1 MTEVPPPGT
10 TDSAAA
16 EASVPA
22 PHPAAVAAN
31 AEALARTL
39 AAPPAQPTMPTPR
52 WLAPLALVGL
62 AGFVPWIVY
71 LGFTLPTRASA
82 DDYNLAWLGFD
93 IAMWAVMA
101 VLAYCL
107 IRRRQGAPIF
117 AAVAATMLLVDA
129 WFDAVLASDRGEFML
144 ALTLALVVEIPLAI
158 VCTWI
163 AVNAE
168 LIRLRAYRG
177 VRVRWQHARSLASSV
192 SHQAGAVADAKA
204 AEAAD

>member
-1 MTEVPPPGT
+1 MIEIPRSDADAPEQT
-10 TDSAAA
+10 TGPMPD
-16 EASVPA
+16 
-22 PHPAAVAAN
+22 PAAVAAN
-31 AEALARTL
+31 AEELARTL

-52 WLAPLALVGL
+52 WLGPLALVGL

-144 ALTLALVVEIPLAI
+144 ALILALVVEIPLAI

-177 VRVRWQHARSLASSV
+177 VRMRWQLARSLASSV
-192 SHQAGAVADAKA
+192 SQKADAVADEAAKA
-204 AEAAD
+204 AE

>member
-1 MTEVPPPGT
+1 MIEVPHPHAADSDGAEQT
-10 TDSAAA
+10 TGP
-16 EASVPA
+16 VPD
-22 PHPAAVAAN
+22 PAAVAAN
-31 AEALARTL
+31 AEELARTL
-39 AAPPAQPTMPTPR
+39 AAPPVQPTMPTPR

-93 IAMWAVMA
+93 VAMWAVMA

-129 WFDAVLASDRGEFML
+129 WFDAVLASDRGDFMF

-168 LIRLRAYRG
+168 LIRVRAYRG
-177 VRVRWQHARSLASSV
+177 VRMRWQYARSLASSV
-192 SHQAGAVADAKA
+192 SQHADAVAD
-204 AEAAD
+204 EAARSAE

>member
-1 MTEVPPPGT
+1 MIEIPRS
-10 TDSAAA
+10 DAD
-16 EASVPA
+16 A
-22 PHPAAVAAN
+22 PEQATGPMPDPAAVAAN
-31 AEALARTL
+31 AEELARTL

-52 WLAPLALVGL
+52 WLGPLALVGL

-144 ALTLALVVEIPLAI
+144 ALILALVVEIPLAI

-177 VRVRWQHARSLASSV
+177 VRMRWQLARSLASSV
-192 SHQAGAVADAKA
+192 SQKADAVADEAAKA
-204 AEAAD
+204 AE

>member
-1 MTEVPPPGT
+1 MIEIPRPDADAPEQ
-10 TDSAAA
+10 AAG
-16 EASVPA
+16 PM
-22 PHPAAVAAN
+22 PDPAAVAAN
-31 AEALARTL
+31 AEELARTL

-52 WLAPLALVGL
+52 WLGPLALVGL

-129 WFDAVLASDRGEFML
+129 WFDAVLASDRGDFML
-144 ALTLALVVEIPLAI
+144 ALILALVVEIPLAI

-177 VRVRWQHARSLASSV
+177 VRMRWQLARSLASSV
-192 SHQAGAVADAKA
+192 SQKADAVADEAAKA
-204 AEAAD
+204 AE

>member
-1 MTEVPPPGT
+1 MIEVPHPRT
-10 TDSAAA
+10 VDAVAA
-16 EASVPA
+16 EATEPM
-22 PHPAAVAAN
+22 PDPAAVAAN
-31 AEALARTL
+31 AEELARTL

-71 LGFTLPTRASA
+71 LGFTLPSRANA

-93 IAMWAVMA
+93 IAMWAVLA

-129 WFDAVLASDRGEFML
+129 WFDAVLASDRGDFML

-177 VRVRWQHARSLASSV
+177 VRMRWQRARLLASNV
-192 SHQAGAVADAKA
+192 SQQADAVADGEAANA
-204 AEAAD
+204 AE

>member
-1 MTEVPPPGT
+1 MIEVPRP
-10 TDSAAA
+10 DADAA
-16 EASVPA
+16 EQTVGPM
-22 PHPAAVAAN
+22 PDPAAVAAN
-31 AEALARTL
+31 AEELARTL

-52 WLAPLALVGL
+52 WLGPLALVGL

-117 AAVAATMLLVDA
+117 AAVAATMLLIDA

-177 VRVRWQHARSLASSV
+177 VRMRWQQARSLASSV
-192 SHQAGAVADAKA
+192 SQKADAVADEAANA
-204 AEAAD
+204 AE

>member
-1 MTEVPPPGT
+1 MIEIPRS
-10 TDSAAA
+10 DAD
-16 EASVPA
+16 A
-22 PHPAAVAAN
+22 PEQTAGPMPDPAAVAAN
-31 AEALARTL
+31 AEELARTL

-52 WLAPLALVGL
+52 WLGPLALVGL

-144 ALTLALVVEIPLAI
+144 ALILALVVEIPLAI

-177 VRVRWQHARSLASSV
+177 VRMRWQLARSLASSV
-192 SHQAGAVADAKA
+192 SQKADAVADEAAKA
-204 AEAAD
+204 AE

>member
-1 MTEVPPPGT
+1 MIEIPRP
-10 TDSAAA
+10 DAD
-16 EASVPA
+16 A
-22 PHPAAVAAN
+22 PEQTAGPMPDPAAVAAN
-31 AEALARTL
+31 AEELARTL

-52 WLAPLALVGL
+52 WLGPLALVGL

-144 ALTLALVVEIPLAI
+144 ALILALVVEIPLAI

-177 VRVRWQHARSLASSV
+177 VRMRWQLARSLASSV
-192 SHQAGAVADAKA
+192 SQKADAVADEAAKA
-204 AEAAD
+204 AE

>member
-1 MTEVPPPGT
+1 MIEIPRS
-10 TDSAAA
+10 DAD
-16 EASVPA
+16 A
-22 PHPAAVAAN
+22 PEQATGPMPDPAAVAAN
-31 AEALARTL
+31 AEELARTL

-52 WLAPLALVGL
+52 WLGPLALVGL

-129 WFDAVLASDRGEFML
+129 WFDAVLASDRGDFML
-144 ALTLALVVEIPLAI
+144 ALILALVVEIPLAI

-177 VRVRWQHARSLASSV
+177 VRMRWQLARSLASSV
-192 SHQAGAVADAKA
+192 SQKADAVADEAAKA
-204 AEAAD
+204 AE